1 MKKLILLALLLPLA
15 AIAQTITISGTVT
28 DAANGQPVDMVSV
41 GALDSNI
48 ATITNESGE
57 FRLTVPTAT
66 PTLYFSHLSYKTGAV
81 TLKGA
86 DEKMAMKLDPAEITL
101 EDVVV
106 SNKPVKELLKD
117 AVSASKNRLEKSLL
131 LNTYY
136 REFGKVNE
144 HYLKFA
150 DGLLDYHVK
159 KKSGSADLYVQQSRA
174 KQLVSNDLKIFKKL
188 DTKEGE
194 NNADL
199 IGALNIYD
207 VRDAV
212 AEASD
217 FRIVKRVLDAD
228 NYDYTIKLRKNS
240 EGKDVEIITITPK
253 PEVKEV
259 LFEGYVIYESASKL
273 IMEID
278 LKLAESHQQY
288 SKSINVLLF
297 RMKILGFGKKI
308 AFRNT
313 NNKYIMAY
321 SQNRIKFYV
330 SNKNQFDDTF
340 DFMSDVVTIDYKE
353 GEFEFDRKKRYKNKD
368 LYSAGNNYTTE
379 YWKTANMLLLTD
391 AEEQV
396 LKSFN

>member
-1 MKKLILLALLLPLA
+1 M
-15 AIAQTITISGTVT
+15 
-28 DAANGQPVDMVSV
+28 
-41 GALDSNI
+41 
-48 ATITNESGE
+48 
-57 FRLTVPTAT
+57 
-66 PTLYFSHLSYKTGAV
+66 
-81 TLKGA
+81 
-86 DEKMAMKLDPAEITL
+86 
-101 EDVVV
+101 
-106 SNKPVKELLKD
+106 
-117 AVSASKNRLEKSLL
+117 
-131 LNTYY
+131 
-136 REFGKVNE
+136 
-144 HYLKFA
+144 
-150 DGLLDYHVK
+150 
-159 KKSGSADLYVQQSRA
+159 
-174 KQLVSNDLKIFKKL
+174 
-188 DTKEGE
+188 
-194 NNADL
+194 
-199 IGALNIYD
+199 
-207 VRDAV
+207 
-212 AEASD
+212 
-217 FRIVKRVLDAD
+217 LDAD

-240 EGKDVEIITITPK
+240 EGKDVEIITIMPK

>member
-1 MKKLILLALLLPLA
+1 MKKIILLLLLLPLA
-15 AIAQTITISGTVT
+15 ALAQTITISGTVT
-28 DAANGQPVDMVSV
+28 DAANGQPVDMVSI
-41 GALDSNI
+41 GAADSNI
-48 ATITNESGE
+48 STITNEAGE
-57 FRLTVPTAT
+57 FRLTVPVGTDKI
-66 PTLYFSHLSYKTGAV
+66 YFSHLSYKTIAV
-81 TLKGA
+81 ALKGT
-86 DEKMAMKLDPAEITL
+86 DEKMAVKLEPGEITL
-101 EDVVV
+101 EDVVI
-106 SNKPVKELLKD
+106 SNKPVKELLRD
-117 AVSASKNRLEKSLL
+117 AMSASKSKLEKSLV

-136 REFGKVNE
+136 REFGKVND

-188 DTKEGE
+188 DNKEGDT
-194 NNADL
+194 NADL
-199 IGALNIYD
+199 IGSLNIYD
-207 VRDAV
+207 VRDAI

-228 NYDYTIKLRKNS
+228 SYDYSIKLHKS
-240 EGKDVEIITITPK
+240 ADGKSVEVITVTPK
-253 PEVKEV
+253 AEVKET
-259 LFEGYVIYESASKL
+259 LFEGHVTYEADTKL
-273 IMEID
+273 ILEVD

-288 SKSINVLLF
+288 AKSINVLLF
-297 RMKILGFGKKI
+297 RIKILGFGKKI
-308 AFRNT
+308 AFNTT

-321 SQNRIKFYV
+321 SQNRIRFYV
-330 SNKNQFDDTF
+330 SNKTQFDDTF

-368 LYSAGNNYTTE
+368 LYSAGNNYKTE

-391 AEEQV
+391 AEEKV